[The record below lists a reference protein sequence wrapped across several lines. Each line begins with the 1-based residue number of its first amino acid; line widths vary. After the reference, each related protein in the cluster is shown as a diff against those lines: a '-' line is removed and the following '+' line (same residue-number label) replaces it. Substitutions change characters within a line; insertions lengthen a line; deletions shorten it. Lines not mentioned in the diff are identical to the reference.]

1 MRRWMAEWS
10 EVWADDHTTQA
21 ESIREYGDAVI
32 ALLRFMGHAR
42 ASGVEVAGGTFE
54 VFRFRD
60 GKIAS
65 VEDFT
70 DRAEALNAV
79 GLEE

>member
-1 MRRWMAEWS
+1 MAEWS

-32 ALLRFMGHAR
+32 AMLRFTGHAR
-42 ASGVEVAGGTFE
+42 ASGVEVAGGIFE
-54 VFRFRD
+54 AFQFRD
-60 GKIAS
+60 EKISS

-70 DRAEALNAV
+70 DRAEALKAA
-79 GLEE
+79 GFEE